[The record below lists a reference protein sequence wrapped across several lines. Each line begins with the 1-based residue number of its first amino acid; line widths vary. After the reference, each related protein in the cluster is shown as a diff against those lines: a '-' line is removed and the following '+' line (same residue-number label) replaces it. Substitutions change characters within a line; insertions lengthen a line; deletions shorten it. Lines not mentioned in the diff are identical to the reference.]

1 MHLVVFEDYGFK
13 NLLPLVYTRPAFK
26 LRCGFDALLHKIE
39 TAFDQP
45 VDATLVRASL
55 RDAFHA
61 RNERPVIGV
70 DAKTDADDQ
79 LWINGRALV
88 TAAFEVPAN
97 SVAWH
102 GDTLV
107 AARVNAATA
116 GKLAAALLEN
126 KAHTRDAL
134 NGLDEANIAHDVAH
148 IVDYPWNLVHA
159 NAAEI
164 TRQFATVESTHAGRI
179 DDGVY
184 MLNPQAVHVGSGS
197 RLMPCTVLDAE
208 NGPIYI
214 DDHVTVRP
222 NVTIAGPCYIG
233 SHCTIQSGA
242 NIREGTSLGMWS
254 KVGGEVEETIIH
266 GYSNKQHD
274 GFLGHSYVGEWVNL
288 GADTVTSDL
297 KNTYGNV
304 QVPING
310 RLVDSGKMFV
320 GSIIGDHTKTGINV
334 ALPTGC
340 VIGFASN
347 IFVSNYPPKFVGSFS
362 WLTDE
367 GSQVNDPKRAL
378 QVAHKVVARRKR
390 KMSEK
395 EDALFLSIVEQ
406 ALEFEFAGRD

>member
-1 MHLVVFEDYGFK
+1 MHLVVFEDYSFK
-13 NLLPLVYTRPAFK
+13 NLLPLVYTRPVFK

-39 TAFDQP
+39 TVFGQQA
-45 VDATLVRASL
+45 DATLVRDSL

-61 RNERPVIGV
+61 RDERPVIGV
-70 DAKTDADDQ
+70 DAATNADDQ
-79 LWINGRALV
+79 LWINGRALI
-88 TAAFEVPAN
+88 TAKFDLPPN
-97 SVAWH
+97 SAVWR
-102 GDTLV
+102 GDTLL
-107 AARVNAATA
+107 AARINAETA
-116 GKLAAALLEN
+116 AKLARGLLTNLAYTREALKGSE
-126 KAHTRDAL
+126 
-134 NGLDEANIAHDVAH
+134 EASIDHDIAHL
-148 IVDYPWNLVHA
+148 IDYPWNLVHA
-159 NAAEI
+159 NATEI

-179 DDGVY
+179 DDGVHL
-184 MLNPQAVHVGSGS
+184 LNPQSIHIGEGS

-208 NGPIYI
+208 QGPIYI

-222 NVTIAGPCYIG
+222 HVTITGPCYIG
-233 SHCTIQSGA
+233 AHCTIQSGA
-242 NIREGTSLGMWS
+242 NIRAGTSLGMWS

-304 QVPING
+304 QVPVNG

-347 IFVSNYPPKFVGSFS
+347 IFVSSYPPKFVGSFS

-367 GSQVNDPKRAL
+367 GPQVNDAKRAL
-378 QVAHKVVARRKR
+378 QVAHKVVARRQR
-390 KMSEK
+390 EMSDK

-406 ALEFEFAGRD
+406 ALEFEFGGRD

>member
-13 NLLPLVYTRPAFK
+13 NLLPLVYTRPVFK

-61 RNERPVIGV
+61 RNERPVIGI
-70 DAKTDADDQ
+70 DAKTDSDDQ
-79 LWINGRALV
+79 LWINGRALM
-88 TAAFEVPAN
+88 TAPFEIPAN
-97 SVAWH
+97 SAAWH

-116 GKLAAALLEN
+116 DKLANALLEN
-126 KAHTRDAL
+126 KAHTLDAL
-134 NGLDEANIAHDVAH
+134 RELNDANVAHDLAH

-179 DDGVY
+179 DDGVH
-184 MLNPQAVHVGSGS
+184 MLNPQAIHIGSGS

-242 NIREGTSLGMWS
+242 NIRAGTSLGMWS

-274 GFLGHSYVGEWVNL
+274 GFLGHSYIGEWVNL

-310 RLVDSGKMFV
+310 RLVDSEEMFV

-347 IFVSNYPPKFVGSFS
+347 IFVSSYPPKFVGSFS

-367 GSQVNDPKRAL
+367 GPHVNDAKRAL

-390 KMSEK
+390 EMSEK

-406 ALEFEFAGRD
+406 ALEFEFGGKN

>member
-13 NLLPLVYTRPAFK
+13 NLLPLVYTRPIFK

-39 TAFDQP
+39 SAFDKQ

-70 DAKTDADDQ
+70 DANTDADDQ

-88 TAAFEVPAN
+88 TDKFEIPPN
-97 SVAWH
+97 SAVWR
-102 GDTLV
+102 GDTLL
-107 AARVNAATA
+107 AARINATTA
-116 GKLAAALLEN
+116 DKLCAGLLEN

-134 NGLDEANIAHDVAH
+134 SGTKEATIDDDIAR
-148 IVDYPWNLVHA
+148 IIDYPWNLVHA
-159 NAAEI
+159 NAGEI
-164 TRQFATVESTHAGRI
+164 TRQFAHVESTHAGRI
-179 DDGVY
+179 DDGVH
-184 MLNPQAVHVGSGS
+184 MLNPQAIHIGSGS
-197 RLMPCTVLDAE
+197 RLMPCTVLNAE
-208 NGPIYI
+208 DGPIYI
-214 DDHVTVRP
+214 DEHVTVRP
-222 NVTIAGPCYIG
+222 NVTITGPCYIG

-254 KVGGEVEETIIH
+254 KIGGEVEETIVH

-304 QVPING
+304 HVPING
-310 RLVDSGKMFV
+310 RLVDSEEMFV

-347 IFVSNYPPKFVGSFS
+347 IFVSSYPPKFVGSFS
-362 WLTDE
+362 WLTDA
-367 GSQVNDPKRAL
+367 GPQVNDPQRAL

-390 KMSEK
+390 VMSDK

-406 ALEFEFAGRD
+406 ALEFEFGGKE